1 VTLDDALG
9 WELTSLGAETAQ
21 ARFTIDHRHRQPL
34 GVVHGG
40 VYCALA
46 ESVASH
52 ATAGSVGLEFVAL
65 GLSNS
70 TSFFRPVAEGTVHAD
85 AQRIHRGRTT
95 WVWDVRFTDEAG
107 HLCAV
112 SRVTVAVRRP
122 G

>member
-1 VTLDDALG
+1 MTLDDALG
-9 WELTSLGAETAQ
+9 WELLSLGAETAE
-21 ARFTIDHRHRQPL
+21 ARFTVDDRHRQPF

-46 ESVASH
+46 ESVASL
-52 ATAGSVGLEFVAL
+52 ATAGAVGLESVVL

-85 AQRIHRGRTT
+85 AERIHRGRTT
-95 WVWDVRFTDEAG
+95 WVWDVRFTDAAG
-107 HLCAV
+107 RLCAA
-112 SRVTVAVRRP
+112 SRVTVAVRSP

>member
-1 VTLDDALG
+1 MTLDDTLG
-9 WELTSLGAETAQ
+9 WELTTLGAETAQ
-21 ARFTIDHRHRQPL
+21 ARFTIDDRHRQPF

-40 VYCALA
+40 VYTALA

-52 ATAGSVGLEFVAL
+52 ATAGAVGLEFVAL

-70 TSFFRPVAEGTVHAD
+70 TSFLRPVAEGTVHAD
-85 AQRIHRGRTT
+85 AERIHRGRTT
-95 WVWDVRFTDEAG
+95 WVWDVRFTDDAG
-107 HLCAV
+107 NLCAV